1 MAESSDIDIAASH
14 RYFSVEC
21 FNLAWDLIEK
31 PDRTSEEND
40 QMVSLSQASLWHWTQ
55 RPDCTPT
62 NLSIGY
68 WQISHIYALLG
79 KADNARHYARLSLS
93 VSQKGT
99 VPPFYLAYAHEALA
113 RAAAVGGNTLE
124 MANHIKQAQI
134 LAERVTDEESKKLLL
149 NDLESIK

>member
-21 FNLAWDLIEK
+21 FNLAWDLIDK
-31 PDRTSEEND
+31 SDRTPDEND
-40 QMVSLSQASLWHWTQ
+40 QMVRLSQTSLWHWTQ
-55 RPDCTPT
+55 RSDCTPT

-68 WQISHIYALLG
+68 WQISRIYALLG
-79 KADNARHYARLSLS
+79 QAGISRHYAQLSLS
-93 VSQKGT
+93 ASQKGT

-124 MANHIKQAQI
+124 MANHIKQAKI
-134 LAERVTDEESKKLLL
+134 LAERVSDAESKNQLL
-149 NDLESIK
+149 NDLATIK